1 MIIVIFII
9 LLIVVTSLGIIL
21 YYNKDN
27 HILNK
32 IFLVFIC
39 LIDFWILTNLLSH
52 TPFDKLAL
60 LGAQLGILGPA
71 FIPPVLLIFSYI
83 FCYGVNKYK
92 KKRNFLYLVFIPS
105 IIIGLFTF
113 TDYNVKNFEITS
125 EGNFFTPGG
134 LYYFLIL
141 YLVVSFIFI
150 FYLLI
155 KAYKNSRGI
164 VRLQAIYII
173 FSFIFTL
180 VIGLIFTAILPFF
193 DIKRTTFVG
202 PFSTV
207 FLLIF
212 TSYAI
217 LRYRLMDIRVIIKRS
232 AVFAVLVI
240 IITSIYALFAYL
252 ISLFFQ
258 NLIGTQSIILNGV
271 ITAILVSIGFEP
283 LKTWLSE
290 VTDKYLFKAEYDP
303 QEIVA
308 EFSDKLTSSLD
319 LTKINQFI
327 VKRLSEVLK
336 PTFVST
342 FLLNEDKKVYER
354 AASKGQP
361 VKTLTKIDQK
371 LFSKI
376 FNYFKSL
383 DQEKEII
390 VREEMIKIN
399 EQLNNPILDLLI
411 KNLEEHA
418 VNLVVPMFLRDKLVG
433 ILFLGDKKSGD
444 VYSRDDLRV
453 LEIISK
459 QAAVAIQNAQL
470 FEEQKNFAQHLEKV
484 VAERT
489 KALKDA
495 NVQLKKLDKAKSEFI
510 SIASH
515 QLRTPLTVI
524 KGYIS
529 MISQGD
535 YGKISDQVAEPLD
548 RIYKSTLRIITLVE
562 DLLNI
567 SRIESGRMKYDFSKA
582 DLAKIVNSV
591 YEELEQHAKNKGLE
605 FKYIKPKKE
614 LPEIVMDQKK
624 IREVVMNLMDN
635 AIKYTDQ
642 GSIKITL
649 EKKNNS
655 IVYCVKDTGRGV
667 EQDEMPMLFKKFS
680 RAKGAKL
687 VHTEGTGLGLYIAKQ
702 IIEKHGGKIWAES
715 DGRNK
720 GSKFC
725 IEFKIK
731 NKKLEKELAKQKQR
745 EQKSKQKN
753 NKK

>member
-1 MIIVIFII
+1 MV
-9 LLIVVTSLGIIL
+9 LSSLSFN
-21 YYNKDN
+21 YSHYK
-27 HILNK
+27 
-32 IFLVFIC
+32 F
-39 LIDFWILTNLLSH
+39 DFWILTNLLSH

-60 LGAQLGILGPA
+60 LGAQLGIIGPA

-83 FCYGVNKYK
+83 FCCGVNKYK
-92 KKRNFLYLVFIPS
+92 KKKNFLYLVFIPS
-105 IIIGLFTF
+105 IIISLFTF
-113 TDYNVKNFEITS
+113 TDYNVRNLEITP
-125 EGNFFTPGG
+125 EGNFFTPGY
-134 LYYFLIL
+134 LYYFLVI
-141 YLVVSFIFI
+141 YLIVSFIFI
-150 FYLLI
+150 FYFLI
-155 KAYKNSRGI
+155 KTYRNSRGI
-164 VRLQAIYII
+164 VRLQSIYII

-180 VIGLIFTAILPFF
+180 VIGIVFTAILPFF

-202 PFSTV
+202 PFSAI
-207 FLLIF
+207 FILIF

-258 NLIGTQSIILNGV
+258 DLIGTRSVILNGV
-271 ITAILVSIGFEP
+271 ITAVLVAIGFEP

-290 VTDKYLFKAEYDP
+290 VTDKYFFQAEYDP
-303 QEIVA
+303 QEIVS
-308 EFSDKLTSSLD
+308 EFSDQLTSSLN

-336 PTFVST
+336 PTFVSA

-354 AASKGQP
+354 AAIKGQP

-376 FNYFKSL
+376 FNYFKKL

-390 VREEMIKIN
+390 VREEIIKIN
-399 EQLNNPILDLLI
+399 EQLDNPILDLLI
-411 KNLEEHA
+411 KNLSEHQ

-444 VYSRDDLRV
+444 VYSLEDLRV

-484 VAERT
+484 VAQRT

-582 DLAKIVNSV
+582 DLENIVNSV
-591 YEELEQHAKNKGLE
+591 YEELKQHAQNKGLK
-605 FKYIKPKKE
+605 FKYIKPKKD
-614 LPEIVMDQKK
+614 LPEIIMDQKK
-624 IREVVMNLMDN
+624 VREVVMNLMDN

-642 GSIKITL
+642 GSITITL
-649 EKKNNS
+649 EKKNNG

-667 EQDEMPMLFKKFS
+667 EEDEMPMLFKKFS

-702 IIEKHGGKIWAES
+702 IIERHGGKIWAES

-731 NKKLEKELAKQKQR
+731 NKKLEQELAKQKKRSQKN
-745 EQKSKQKN
+745 KSKS